1 MQCRRQARASAKPA
15 TAKRE
20 RPIDGRRRPEKAARV
35 TASDAARVGLCWDC
49 RWARRVT
56 SGRGALF
63 FLCRRAEAD
72 PTYPKYPPL
81 PRRRCAGHEPEASAR
96 GDEEAAME
104 PFEVLAEGRHLRL
117 VRRRGWE
124 YAERT
129 NAVAIV
135 VLVAVT
141 AEGRL
146 LLTEQHRVPVGGPVI
161 ELPAGLVGD
170 RPGEADEDLV
180 TAARRELLEETGY
193 EAGAVRPLAAG
204 PPSAGL
210 SSEVVTFLLA
220 GDLRR
225 VAAGGG
231 DEHEAITVHEVPL
244 TTVADWLAAQARA
257 GRLVDPKVY
266 AGLYLLRG
274 NSR

>member
-1 MQCRRQARASAKPA
+1 
-15 TAKRE
+15 
-20 RPIDGRRRPEKAARV
+20 V

-63 FLCRRAEAD
+63 FLCRRAETDAL
-72 PTYPKYPPL
+72 YPKYPAL
-81 PRRRCAGHEPEASAR
+81 PRWRCAGYEPEASAR
-96 GDEEAAME
+96 EEQEAAME
-104 PFEVLAEGRHLRL
+104 PLEVLAEGRYLRL

-129 NAVAIV
+129 NAIAIV

-146 LLTEQHRVPVGGPVI
+146 LLTEQHREPVGGPVI

-170 RPGEADEDLV
+170 RPGEAHEDLR

-193 EAGAVRPLAAG
+193 EAGDLRPLAAG

-220 GDLRR
+220 TDLRH
-225 VAAGGG
+225 AGPGGG
-231 DEHEAITVHEVPL
+231 SEQESITVHEVPL
-244 TTVADWLAAQARA
+244 AAVGDWLAEHARA

-274 NSR
+274 DSR

>member
-1 MQCRRQARASAKPA
+1 MTARDA
-15 TAKRE
+15 T
-20 RPIDGRRRPEKAARV
+20 P
-35 TASDAARVGLCWDC
+35 VGLCWDC

-63 FLCRRAEAD
+63 FLCRRSEAD

-81 PRRRCAGHEPEASAR
+81 PRWRCAGYEPEPGAR
-96 GDEEAAME
+96 GPEEAGME
-104 PFEVLAEGRHLRL
+104 PVEILAEGRYLRL

-129 NAVAIV
+129 NAAAIV

-146 LLTEQHRVPVGGPVI
+146 LLTEQHREPVGGPVI

-170 RPGEADEDLV
+170 RPGEADEALA

-193 EAGAVRPLAAG
+193 EAGAVRLLAAG

-210 SSEVVTFLLA
+210 SSEIVTFLLA
-220 GDLRR
+220 TDLRR
-225 VAAGGG
+225 AGAGGG
-231 DEHEAITVHEVPL
+231 DDQEAITVHEVPL
-244 TTVADWLAAQARA
+244 AAVPGWLAAHARA

-274 NSR
+274 DSR

>member
-1 MQCRRQARASAKPA
+1 
-15 TAKRE
+15 
-20 RPIDGRRRPEKAARV
+20 V
-35 TASDAARVGLCWDC
+35 TASGAPRVGLCWDC

-56 SGRGALF
+56 SGRGSVF

-72 PTYPKYPPL
+72 STYPKYPPL
-81 PRRRCAGHEPEASAR
+81 PRWRCAGYEPEAGTR
-96 GDEEAAME
+96 GDEEADME
-104 PFEVLAEGRHLRL
+104 PFEVIGEGRHLRL

-129 NAVAIV
+129 HAAAIA

-141 AEGRL
+141 PAGRL
-146 LLTEQHRVPVGGPVI
+146 VLTEQHREPVGGPVI

-170 RPGEADEDLV
+170 RPGQGDEDLA
-180 TAARRELLEETGY
+180 TAARRELEEETGY
-193 EAGAVRPLAAG
+193 EAGEVRPLAAG

-220 GDLRR
+220 TNLRR
-225 VAAGGG
+225 VGPGGG

-244 TTVADWLAAQARA
+244 AAVADWLAAHARA

-266 AGLYLLRG
+266 AGLYLLQLAAG
-274 NSR
+274 PPDSR

>member
-1 MQCRRQARASAKPA
+1 M
-15 TAKRE
+15 T
-20 RPIDGRRRPEKAARV
+20 
-35 TASDAARVGLCWDC
+35 
-49 RWARRVT
+49 
-56 SGRGALF
+56 
-63 FLCRRAEAD
+63 
-72 PTYPKYPPL
+72 
-81 PRRRCAGHEPEASAR
+81 
-96 GDEEAAME
+96 

-129 NAVAIV
+129 NAAAIV

-141 AEGRL
+141 PEGRL
-146 LLTEQHRVPVGGPVI
+146 VLTEQHREPVGGAVI

-170 RPGEADEDLV
+170 RPGEADEDLA

-210 SSEVVTFLLA
+210 SSEVVTFLVA
-220 GDLRR
+220 ADLRR
-225 VAAGGG
+225 VGAGGG

-244 TTVADWLAAQARA
+244 ATVPDWLAAQARA

-266 AGLYLLRG
+266 AGLYLLG
-274 NSR
+274 VAGAGDSR

>member
-1 MQCRRQARASAKPA
+1 M
-15 TAKRE
+15 
-20 RPIDGRRRPEKAARV
+20 
-35 TASDAARVGLCWDC
+35 ASDASGVGLCWDC

-56 SGRGALF
+56 SGRGSIF
-63 FLCRRAEAD
+63 FLCRRAEVDAR
-72 PTYPKYPPL
+72 YPKYPPL
-81 PRRRCAGHEPEASAR
+81 PRWRCAGYEPEARAH
-96 GDEEAAME
+96 GNEEAGMALL
-104 PFEVLAEGRHLRL
+104 EVLAEGRHLRL

-129 NAVAIV
+129 NATAIV

-146 LLTEQHRVPVGGPVI
+146 VLTEQHREPVGGPVI

-170 RPGEADEDLV
+170 RPGEADEDLA
-180 TAARRELLEETGY
+180 TAARRELLDETGY
-193 EAGAVRPLAAG
+193 EAGQIRPLAGG

-210 SSEVVTFLLA
+210 SSEIVTFLVA
-220 GDLRR
+220 ADLRR
-225 VAAGGG
+225 VGAGGG

-244 TTVADWLAAQARA
+244 AAVRDWLAGQARA

-266 AGLYLLRG
+266 AGLYLLG
-274 NSR
+274 VAGAGGSR